1 MSYDIVIQI
10 TSTEEMRKALAEV
23 ARRRHTSWS
32 RKHKCEIPNIAA
44 AGREAIAEYIAKY
57 KEAQ

>member
-10 TSTEEMRKALAEV
+10 TATPEMRKALEEV

-32 RKHKCEIPNIAA
+32 RKYKCEIPNVAA
-44 AGREAIAEYIAKY
+44 AGREAISEYIAKY
-57 KEAQ
+57 KEA